1 MRLLAVVAVD
11 EVDED
16 EEEVEDSLPLL
27 LFELSLWVRELPG
40 LAAGAAVVALV
51 DEPVEL
57 VSLSMKRL
65 GVASVAAGAGA
76 DGRGA
81 ADAIY
86 AKKEDYL
93 MFANFETIAEMSG

>member
-1 MRLLAVVAVD
+1 MGRAEGRSLTAAIGSSPEASLTVVRLLAAVAVD
-11 EVDED
+11 EAD
-16 EEEVEDSLPLL
+16 EEEVEEDSLPLL

-40 LAAGAAVVALV
+40 LAAGAAVGALV

-76 DGRGA
+76 DA
-81 ADAIY
+81 
-86 AKKEDYL
+86 
-93 MFANFETIAEMSG
+93 S